1 MKKFMIFVVLIFY
14 CLISVIKG
22 EEDWYVHWFNDQL
35 NEIINPEINMKIGT
49 LCYIT
54 DSEKTLMLH
63 RVKKENDMHEGKWN
77 GLGGKLEAGES
88 PEECVIREVYEES
101 GLTIKNPKLK
111 GIITFPKFN
120 EIDDWLV
127 FVYTANDF
135 QGNTIDSDEG
145 VLEWIHNSKLL
156 DLNLW
161 EGDKVY
167 LKWLDKNELFSAK
180 FIYKKRKLVDFDVV
194 FYE

>member
-1 MKKFMIFVVLIFY
+1 
-14 CLISVIKG
+14 
-22 EEDWYVHWFNDQL
+22 
-35 NEIINPEINMKIGT
+35 MKIGT

-135 QGNTIDSDEG
+135 EGNTIDSDEG

>member
-1 MKKFMIFVVLIFY
+1 
-14 CLISVIKG
+14 
-22 EEDWYVHWFNDQL
+22 
-35 NEIINPEINMKIGT
+35 MKIGT

-77 GLGGKLEAGES
+77 GLGGKLEEGES